1 VQTTIC
7 PELFAEVKIFPTFA
21 SRFGGRET
29 VKRIREKDFERRV
42 KRRNLS
48 GFMIIGKVLRP

>member
-1 VQTTIC
+1 
-7 PELFAEVKIFPTFA
+7 LFAGAKIFPTFA

-29 VKRIREKDFERRV
+29 VKRISEEDFERRV

-48 GFMIIGKVLRP
+48 GFMLIKKGFKALKK

>member
-29 VKRIREKDFERRV
+29 EGRISEEDFERRV
-42 KRRNLS
+42 KRRSLS
-48 GFMIIGKVLRP
+48 GFV

>member
-1 VQTTIC
+1 VQTTIYLK
-7 PELFAEVKIFPTFA
+7 LFAGVKIFLTFA

-29 VKRIREKDFERRV
+29 VKRIREKDFERCV

-48 GFMIIGKVLRP
+48 GFV

>member
-1 VQTTIC
+1 V
-7 PELFAEVKIFPTFA
+7 ELFGCIEFFPTFA

-29 VKRIREKDFERRV
+29 VKEIRRKDFERHV

-48 GFMIIGKVLRP
+48 GFRF